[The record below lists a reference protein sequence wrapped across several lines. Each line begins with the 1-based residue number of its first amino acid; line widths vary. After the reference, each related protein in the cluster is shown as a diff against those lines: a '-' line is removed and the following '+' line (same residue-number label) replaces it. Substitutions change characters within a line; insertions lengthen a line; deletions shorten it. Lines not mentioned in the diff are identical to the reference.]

1 MVYNVHQPIFSLEI
15 NYLVNSVNSPKLCRK
30 FAGTGLGGV
39 QVGRSSLIN
48 AASKLIGKSAD
59 VMTGSRL
66 VQKYCNYI
74 VKLSNI

>member
-1 MVYNVHQPIFSLEI
+1 MVSNVHRPIFSDEI

-30 FAGTGLGGV
+30 FAVTGLGGV
-39 QVGRSSLIN
+39 QVSLIN